1 VQLWAVTLEVHMS
14 DRLFSHE
21 MWLSRLRDHLA
32 EERYAAG
39 TSRQCLA
46 VARHFL
52 RCLDEQHVDISEA
65 LPANVEWYL
74 QRARRKYRRRH
85 GHTPDCKGWRSLHSN
100 GIHMLLRLAQ
110 GQWPPVPTAVTAS
123 EILQSEIRR
132 EYAQWM
138 AGQRG
143 LAQETVSH
151 RCSEAG
157 RLLDWLGE
165 RAMEENL
172 AALTHLDVDGYMKCR
187 AAAVGRRSLQDVT
200 TKVRSF
206 LRWLYLTERT
216 SRDLSSTVIAPM
228 LYAFESIPSALR
240 SGDVE
245 KILAA
250 TRQDCTPKGI
260 RDYAILMLISKYGIR
275 SGEVAT
281 LRLDDVDWRKEV
293 IRIRHSKTGAIS
305 DLPLLPDVGEAML
318 KYLQDSRPKTSLRQ
332 MFIRARAPY
341 RPFKSGSSLYLLVR
355 HRIDASNVITAG
367 KRGPHAFRHARAV
380 SMLRA
385 AVAVK
390 DIGDLLGHRAADST
404 LVYLKLA
411 TEDLRAVALEI
422 PTGVKA

>member
-1 VQLWAVTLEVHMS
+1 MS
-14 DRLFSHE
+14 ERLSSHE
-21 MWLSRLRDHLA
+21 MWLSKLRDHLA

-52 RCLDEQHVDISEA
+52 RFLDAQHIDVNA
-65 LPANVEWYL
+65 ARLANVEEYL
-74 QRARRKYRRRH
+74 QRARRRYRRRH
-85 GHTPDCKGWRSLHSN
+85 GHPPNYEGWRCLHTN
-100 GIHMLLRLAQ
+100 GVHMLLRLVQ
-110 GQWPPVPTAVTAS
+110 GQWPPVPKAVIPID
-123 EILQSEIRR
+123 ILRNEIRG

-138 AGQRG
+138 ADHRG
-143 LAQETVSH
+143 LAQGTVSH

-165 RAMEENL
+165 RATREEL
-172 AALTHLDVDGYMKCR
+172 ANLTHLDVDGYMKYR
-187 AAAVGRRSLQDVT
+187 AVSVGRRSLKDVT
-200 TKVRSF
+200 TKIRSF
-206 LRWLYLTERT
+206 LGWLHMTEQT

-228 LYAFESIPSALR
+228 LYAFETIPSALR
-240 SGDVE
+240 VEDVKE
-245 KILAA
+245 VLAV
-250 TRQDCTPKGI
+250 TRQDCTSKGI
-260 RDYAILMLISKYGIR
+260 RDYAILMLISKYGVR
-275 SGEVAT
+275 SGEITT

-305 DLPLLPDVGEAML
+305 YLPLLPEVGEAIL
-318 KYLQDSRPKTSLRQ
+318 KYLQDSRPKTSFRE
-332 MFIRARAPY
+332 MFIRTCAPY
-341 RPFKSGSSLYLLVR
+341 RPFKAGSSLYRLVR
-355 HRIDASNVITAG
+355 HRLEAANVITTG

-385 AVAVK
+385 TVSVK